1 MLAVCKDLSV
11 VSPVRRDLSV
21 VSPVRRD
28 LSVVSPVWRDVS
40 VVSPVR
46 RDLSDAD
53 RGRTCAIARIFRI
66 VRAHFER
73 VVAMN
78 LLGILRAVIAA
89 GVFAGMSAAVM
100 AENLSIQRLYAE
112 PALGGTPPIAMRLSP
127 DGSRVAFLQGK
138 KENSQQL
145 DLWSFDIKSK
155 RTSLLVDSNTIT
167 GGKEVLSDEERAR
180 RERMRMA
187 SVSGIAE
194 YFFSSDGQSLL
205 FPLSGNL
212 YLYEL
217 KSAKVQ
223 QLTDAKDGAI
233 SNPKF
238 SPKDRYVSFV
248 RGQNLYAIEL
258 KTKRLIALSEGGG
271 GLKSFGMAEF
281 VAQEEM
287 ARFTGYWWAPDDSKI
302 AMQSVDES
310 TVAVEKR
317 FEIYAD
323 RTEIIEQRYP
333 AAGKA
338 NAVVELFVVDVQAP
352 KSPQKLD
359 LGSNADIYLA
369 RVDWLPD
376 SKRVAVQRQ
385 SRDQQVLDLIF
396 FDAADGAA
404 QKILTQTSDSFV
416 NLSYDLR
423 FLKKRPEF
431 IFSSEAS
438 GFKHLYRYDLNGKQL
453 AQMTRGEWQVDALLA
468 VDEGKQLAY
477 FSGNVSDPIQQHVYV
492 VDLAGNS
499 PPKALT
505 KMAGTHVASFTEN
518 AAYFLDSYSDLLTP
532 AQVRLHDA
540 KGVEVAVLN
549 ANEVKAGHALF
560 PYKESLVEPSYGVI
574 NAKPSALQYRLYK
587 PKDFDASKR
596 YPVLVFTYGGPH
608 VQVLQRKF
616 GDLLPQVWLAQGYL
630 VFSVDNRGSARRG
643 KAFESAIY
651 RQMGAPDVADQ
662 LAGIRWLHEQPF
674 VDNKRIGVHG
684 WSYGGYMSLHILA
697 QGGDL
702 IRAGAAGAPVT
713 DWSLY
718 DTHYTER
725 YMATPQNNAEGYKN
739 SSVLTHLDGLKA
751 RLLLIHGMAD
761 DNVLFTNST
770 SLMSALQDRGVG
782 FDLMTYPGMK
792 HGPANPKTRTHVYS
806 GIEAFFRRELLE
818 R

>member
-1 MLAVCKDLSV
+1 MAAENY
-11 VSPVRRDLSV
+11 RRDVKKYEVCVFSLYAM
-21 VSPVRRD
+21 RR
-28 LSVVSPVWRDVS
+28 R
-40 VVSPVR
+40 
-46 RDLSDAD
+46 ANF
-53 RGRTCAIARIFRI
+53 RIFR
-66 VRAHFER
+66 ATFLMDQ
-73 VVAMN
+73 AMRFPN
-78 LLGILRAVIAA
+78 FWQASRSGLMFLAMAISG
-89 GVFAGMSAAVM
+89 SAM
-100 AENLSIQRLYAE
+100 AEKLTIERLYAE

-127 DGSRVAFLQGK
+127 DGKRVAFLQGK

-145 DLWSFDIKSK
+145 DLWSFDIASK
-155 RTSLLVDSNTIT
+155 RTAMLVDSNAIT
-167 GGKEVLSDEERAR
+167 GGKEVLSAEERAR

-187 SVSGIAE
+187 SISGIAE

-212 YLYEL
+212 YLYSL
-217 KSAKVQ
+217 KTNKVE
-223 QLTDAKDGAI
+223 QLTKAEDGAI

-238 SPKDRYVSFV
+238 SPKGQYVSFV

-258 KTKRLIALSEGGG
+258 QSKKLIALSTDGG

-287 ARFTGYWWAPDDSKI
+287 ARFTGYWWAPDDSKV

-310 TVAVEKR
+310 PVAVEKR

-338 NAVVELFVVDVQAP
+338 NAKVALFVVDVQKP
-352 KSPQKLD
+352 EQPTELN
-359 LGSNADIYLA
+359 LGANSDIYLA

-376 SKRVAVQRQ
+376 AKRVAVQRQ
-385 SRDQQVLDLIF
+385 SRDQQQLDLLF
-396 FDAADGAA
+396 FDARSGAS
-404 QKILTQTSDSFV
+404 QNVLSQSSDSFV

-423 FLKKRPEF
+423 FLKGRPEF

-438 GFKHLYRYDLNGKQL
+438 GYKHLYRYDLNGKQL
-453 AQMTRGEWQVDALLA
+453 AQITTGAWQVDALLA
-468 VDEGKQLAY
+468 VDEAKNVVY
-477 FSGNVSDPIQQHVYV
+477 FSANKDDAIQQHVYV
-492 VDLAGNS
+492 TNLHGNS
-499 PPKALT
+499 APIALT
-505 KMAGTHVASFTEN
+505 KTPGTHAAVFTEN
-518 AAYFLDSYSDLLTP
+518 AQYFLDSYSDTLIPT
-532 AQVRLHDA
+532 QVRLHDA
-540 KGVEVAVLN
+540 KGKEIALLSANAVN
-549 ANEVKAGHALF
+549 TSHALF
-560 PYKESLVEPSYGVI
+560 PYKDELVAPEYGMI
-574 NAKPSALQYRLYK
+574 DAKPEALQYRLYK
-587 PKDFDASKR
+587 PKNFDAKKR

-651 RQMGAPDVADQ
+651 RQMGGPDVADQ
-662 LAGIRWLHEQPF
+662 LTGIKWLHQQSF
-674 VDNKRIGVHG
+674 VDSKRIGVHG
-684 WSYGGYMSLHILA
+684 WSYGGYMTLHILA

-725 YMATPQNNAEGYKN
+725 YMATPQSNVEGYKN

-770 SLMSALQDRGVG
+770 SLMSALQERGIG

-806 GIEAFFRRELLE
+806 GIEAFFKRELRPTLGD
-818 R
+818 